1 MFNNR
6 LDERKE
12 QIHELKDKYLELTK
26 WDINIKK
33 WKKKIGDTLRVLW
46 DKIKWT
52 NAQFKE
58 LPGGKESKKEA
69 EIIFEEII
77 AENFP
82 KNEEGNTLTDPGRQ
96 ENSKQDKP
104 KEILI
109 KTHYN

>member
-1 MFNNR
+1 MR
-6 LDERKE
+6 
-12 QIHELKDKYLELTK
+12 HKY
-26 WDINIKK
+26 KK
-33 WKKKIGDTLRVLW
+33 MKKKKIGDTLRVLW

-82 KNEEGNTLTDPGRQ
+82 KNEEGNRLTDPGRQ